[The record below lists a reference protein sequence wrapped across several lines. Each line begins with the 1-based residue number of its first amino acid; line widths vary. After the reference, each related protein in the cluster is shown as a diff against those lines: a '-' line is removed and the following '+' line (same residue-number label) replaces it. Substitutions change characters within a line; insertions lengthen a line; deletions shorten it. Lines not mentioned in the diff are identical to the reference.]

1 MSAIST
7 EQFEAMQQD
16 LPDWCPK
23 EYQAYVRELF
33 RAYTIHLTQPAQAV
47 DGWQPTDDDVQA
59 WRGRH
64 NISLSLYDCRSAI
77 EDARIMHHFDVRPA
91 ALPNANG
98 KEGS

>member
-1 MSAIST
+1 MAMTLEQVRDWAAKTPASNGWQAKERDDAVAALSA
-7 EQFEAMQQD
+7 
-16 LPDWCPK
+16 
-23 EYQAYVRELF
+23 
-33 RAYTIHLTQPAQAV
+33 HLIQPAQAV

-98 KEGS
+98 KEG